1 MSKTKFTNWTA
12 AMKPSVRIDRIR
24 GYPSKLKKVFGDP
37 RMRVGTFY
45 GDMRA
50 LAERYG
56 YAGDLTSHEYRVFSQ
71 NGEDGVIA
79 EIVRRVGNQFPRVF
93 VEFGAAMARAGNCVF
108 LADAL
113 GWEGLFI
120 EPATADFAIL
130 KERYAFTDRVRTV
143 CEFVEPG
150 NIDRL
155 IADAGFTKVGVMS
168 IDIDGND
175 FYVWEALKVRPVLV
189 LIEYNGGLPLREVL
203 VQPFSGAPWDGSNY
217 FGCSLGALKELAA
230 RKNYLFVHSE
240 LTGTNAFFV
249 AGEYADRFADI
260 LNPPERSANYELL
273 GITHPE
279 DEQHRS
285 YRTDI

>member
-1 MSKTKFTNWTA
+1 LSNTKYSNWTA
-12 AMKPSVRIDRIR
+12 AMKPSVRLDRIR

-45 GDMRA
+45 GDMRV
-50 LAERYG
+50 LADRYDHV
-56 YAGDLTSHEYRVFSQ
+56 GDLTGSEYRVFSQ

-79 EIVRRVGNQFPRVF
+79 EIVRRVGDQFPKVF

-108 LADAL
+108 LADVL

-130 KERYAFTDRVRTV
+130 KDRYAYTKRVHTF

-150 NIDRL
+150 NLDELVAR
-155 IADAGFTKVGVMS
+155 AGLSEVGVMS

-175 FYVWEALKVRPVLV
+175 YYVWEALKIRPVLV
-189 LIEYNGGLPLREVL
+189 VIEYNGGLPLGDIS
-203 VQPFSGAPWDGSNY
+203 VQPLSTVPWDGSNY
-217 FGCSLGALKELAA
+217 FGCSLQALKELAA
-230 RKNYLFVHSE
+230 RKDYVFVHSE

-249 AGEYADRFADI
+249 AGEYADKFADI
-260 LNPPERSANYELL
+260 VDAPERSANYELL
-273 GITHPE
+273 GITHPD

-285 YRTDI
+285 YRTSL